1 MKMKSTFKKLL
12 NHYGIHTKEQFY
24 AEIGMGLVSLDNVD
38 EALQTKSENRFV
50 KFWNLTFS
58 SDKKEEKIDKK
69 KTFLLTE
76 DSKQSNYKLATC
88 CNPIPGDSVVG
99 FVSEEE
105 QIIIH
110 RKTCPEAIKLM
121 SSRGEDIVQAT
132 WNKFKV
138 LSYLTHLYVR
148 GFDRQGMA
156 NQITNIISNEYGI
169 NMRSINLDA
178 HDGIFEGHLYL
189 YIHNTDNLNT
199 LISKLLKLKG
209 IDSVTRMDN

>member
-1 MKMKSTFKKLL
+1 M
-12 NHYGIHTKEQFY
+12 
-24 AEIGMGLVSLDNVD
+24 
-38 EALQTKSENRFV
+38 
-50 KFWNLTFS
+50 
-58 SDKKEEKIDKK
+58 
-69 KTFLLTE
+69 
-76 DSKQSNYKLATC
+76 
-88 CNPIPGDSVVG
+88 VG
-99 FVSEEE
+99 FVSEGE
-105 QIIIH
+105 QILIH

-156 NQITNIISNEYGI
+156 NMITNIISNEYGI

-199 LISKLLKLKG
+199 LITKLQKLKG
-209 IDSVTRMDN
+209 IDSVTRQDK

>member
-1 MKMKSTFKKLL
+1 MEPNLL
-12 NHYGIHTKEQFY
+12 
-24 AEIGMGLVSLDNVD
+24 L
-38 EALQTKSENRFV
+38 
-50 KFWNLTFS
+50 
-58 SDKKEEKIDKK
+58 DKKEEK
-69 KTFLLTE
+69 LTE
-76 DSKQSNYKLATC
+76 TAISAHRRFKQSTTFWLLVVIRFRATM
-88 CNPIPGDSVVG
+88 VG
-99 FVSEEE
+99 FVSEGE
-105 QIIIH
+105 QILIH

-156 NQITNIISNEYGI
+156 NMITNIISNEYGI

-199 LISKLLKLKG
+199 LITKLQKLKG
-209 IDSVTRMDN
+209 IDSVTRQDK